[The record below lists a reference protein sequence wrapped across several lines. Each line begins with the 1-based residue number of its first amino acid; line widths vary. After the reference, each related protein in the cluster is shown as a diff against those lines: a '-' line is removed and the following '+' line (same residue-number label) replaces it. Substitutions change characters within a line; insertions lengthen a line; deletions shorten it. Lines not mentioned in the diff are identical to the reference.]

1 LRFRLRQ
8 CTSIKRKLALAEKFS
23 GPVRFRLRQ
32 VLLYK
37 ENGGKEYEEEIT
49 SQERC
54 TQKIIS
60 NKTQQKKNREKGGTL
75 GNNATVGRKT

>member
-32 VLLYK
+32 VLLYI
-37 ENGGKEYEEEIT
+37 YIY
-49 SQERC
+49 
-54 TQKIIS
+54 
-60 NKTQQKKNREKGGTL
+60 
-75 GNNATVGRKT
+75 TVAID